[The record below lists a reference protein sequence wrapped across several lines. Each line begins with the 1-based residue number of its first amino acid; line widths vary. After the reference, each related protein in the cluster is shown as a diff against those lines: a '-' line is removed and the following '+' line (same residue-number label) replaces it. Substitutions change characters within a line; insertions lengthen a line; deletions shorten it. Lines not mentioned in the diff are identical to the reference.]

1 MLRSYGKWL
10 GNDFCQH
17 WEEGTEVFMHR
28 HPQQLQDCP
37 PVRAVLL
44 TNTVLVT
51 VVVKESHLCKEILNL
66 AVENQDSVY

>member
-1 MLRSYGKWL
+1 
-10 GNDFCQH
+10 
-17 WEEGTEVFMHR
+17 MHR